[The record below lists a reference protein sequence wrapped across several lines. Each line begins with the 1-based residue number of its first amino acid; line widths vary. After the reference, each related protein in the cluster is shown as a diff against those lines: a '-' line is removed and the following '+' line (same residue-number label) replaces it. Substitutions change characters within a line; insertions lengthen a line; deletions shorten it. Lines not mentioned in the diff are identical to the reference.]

1 MKYEPY
7 RLLLEQMCE
16 RTMDVRLSE
25 DSRVVIFSDLHM
37 GDGRT
42 QDDFIGNS
50 ALFMAALNDYY
61 FEEGY
66 TLILNGDVEELHRYS
81 LHQIREKWGRLYDI
95 FDRFLAEG
103 RFYKIFGNHDSK
115 LLSFPDQPLRYPLY
129 EAVKLVYG
137 GHTILVFHGHQLS
150 FYYQKFNDL
159 MGLVLRYVARPL
171 RLKHYSV
178 AHDKR
183 KKYIIERRL
192 YEFAREKGIAALIG
206 HTHRPL
212 FESMSKVDTL
222 NWEIETL
229 LRKYQKIKRE
239 ERPEVEE
246 QIQEL
251 KREIDRQEAKKG
263 KELSLSRLYSDATIV
278 PCVFNSGCVMGK
290 RGITGIEID
299 HGKIK
304 LVHWFDKKVK
314 RKYNR
319 EDTKNTI
326 RLEGSDFFRTVLKK
340 NDLEYIFNRIR
351 LLS

>member
-16 RTMDVRLSE
+16 RTAEIQLSE
-25 DSRVVIFSDLHM
+25 ESRMVVFSDLHM
-37 GDGRT
+37 GDGRA
-42 QDDFIGNS
+42 QDDFMGNS
-50 ALFMAALNDYY
+50 VLFRAALKKYY
-61 FEEGY
+61 FEKGY
-66 TLILNGDVEELHRYS
+66 TLILNGDVEELHRYP
-81 LHQIREKWGRLYDI
+81 LHQIREQWGQVYEI
-95 FDRFLAEG
+95 FDSFQEKN

-115 LLSFPDQPLRYPLY
+115 LFTFPDQPLRYPLY
-129 EAVKLVYG
+129 EAIKLKYG
-137 GHTILVFHGHQLS
+137 EHTILVFHGHQLS
-150 FYYQKFNDL
+150 FYYQRFNDL

-192 YEFAREKGIAALIG
+192 YEFAKERGIAALIG

-229 LRKYQKIKRE
+229 LRKYQKLKKE
-239 ERPEVEE
+239 ERPEIEE

-251 KREIDRQEAKKG
+251 KKEIDRQEARKG

-278 PCVFNSGCVMGK
+278 PCVFNSGCVIGK

-304 LVHWFDKKVK
+304 LIHWFDNNVD

-319 EDTKNTI
+319 EDAKNTI
-326 RLEGSDFFRTVLKK
+326 NLEGSDFFRTVLKK
-340 NDLEYIFNRIR
+340 DDLNYIFNRIR